1 MGFSHGSATAGT
13 LIGAL
18 SAWLLASAAQQPEQ
32 LWPYLLFGA
41 IFVILLAH
49 LIHLVLGAELRIAGA
64 LLHGIPL
71 GLAAYWLGS
80 TPYRWLEYTCWAYAA
95 AYIILVPRMM
105 RAVSRSDRRMLF
117 RRRDEQRGFTLQ
129 EAGLALLI
137 VIAVAGLIMGTAL
150 VARVWGFY
158 AGVGALVLWPLTLL
172 VVPWY
177 AALAHSDW
185 LMLLVVHGGG
195 LAGVHLYRTAR
206 IRRQVDA
213 SHIHDS
219 VSGEP

>member
-18 SAWLLASAAQQPEQ
+18 SAWLLASAGQQPEE

-49 LIHLVLGAELRIAGA
+49 LIQLVLGAELRIAGA

-105 RAVSRSDRRMLF
+105 RAISRSDRRMLF

-129 EAGLALLI
+129 EVGLALLI

-158 AGVGALVLWPLTLL
+158 AGVGALVLL
-172 VVPWY
+172 VVGILVLNFGMIY
-177 AALAHSDW
+177 IRALFSGAKVTFTELIALRLRAGRVGGGRAH
-185 LMLLVVHGGG
+185 HGGEVG
-195 LAGVHLYRTAR
+195 SAA
-206 IRRQVDA
+206 D
-213 SHIHDS
+213 D
-219 VSGEP
+219 